1 VRYSRLATGARYLL
15 GAIRIVN
22 GAATLFVPVDF
33 ARRQGVDP
41 GANPAAIYVLR
52 MFGVRTLVIGAQL
65 ILLDDEE
72 LDAVVRPA
80 IMIHAA
86 DALAAAMAGLAGQ
99 LPRSTAKK
107 AVIISSINTLL
118 AVLSN
123 TGRKPKRKR
132 KRRKYD

>member
-15 GAIRIVN
+15 GAVRIVN

-65 ILLDDEE
+65 LLLEDEE
-72 LDAVVRPA
+72 LEAVVRTAPL
-80 IMIHAA
+80 IHAT
-86 DALAAAMAGLAGQ
+86 DVVAAAMGGLSGQ

-107 AVIISSINTLL
+107 AVLISSVNTLL
-118 AVLSN
+118 ALLSN

-132 KRRKYD
+132 RRRKHD